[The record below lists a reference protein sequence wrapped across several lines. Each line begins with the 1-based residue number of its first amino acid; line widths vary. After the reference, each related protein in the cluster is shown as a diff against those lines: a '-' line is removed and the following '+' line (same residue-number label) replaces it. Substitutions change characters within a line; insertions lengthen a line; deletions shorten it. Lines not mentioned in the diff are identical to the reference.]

1 MQKNAYFTYMILG
14 SLILNSLFKRNSYP
28 IVEANLGGKKIV
40 KLLFVCFL
48 FSIKVPRILQGLFL
62 FFYCL
67 LDFLPHFVMGGIPHS
82 NYTCVGTS
90 DSKVLGHTQGG

>member
-1 MQKNAYFTYMILG
+1 M
-14 SLILNSLFKRNSYP
+14 
-28 IVEANLGGKKIV
+28 VNLW
-40 KLLFVCFL
+40 FVCFL
-48 FSIKVPRILQGLFL
+48 FSIKVPGKLQGLFL
-62 FFYCL
+62 FSYCL